1 MWLESV
7 TIPNG
12 KGGGWRCS
20 MAPREEK
27 FEGKAG
33 TAREPGHRKEME
45 GTPKRSTFAINVNLA
60 LAVN

>member
-1 MWLESV
+1 
-7 TIPNG
+7 
-12 KGGGWRCS
+12 